1 MELSV
6 KLFCTIRGMGMMV
19 IRGMENN
26 KLDKDWVNLIL
37 QAKKMGLTPEEV
49 RIFLSSAGKL
59 QKSKN
64 VTIS

>member
-1 MELSV
+1 
-6 KLFCTIRGMGMMV
+6 MMV

-26 KLDKDWVNLIL
+26 KLDKDWINLIL

-59 QKSKN
+59 QKSNN